1 MAGFYERRLFNP
13 LMDFALRQPRFHGLR
28 EHLLADLADSPL
40 EIGPGT
46 GLNFPHYPSR
56 VRSVRV
62 VAREPELDPRA
73 LPRAR
78 QRGISV
84 EHLVASAD
92 HLPLADE
99 SEQDLVCTFV
109 LCSVSDPD
117 ATLAEFHR
125 VLRPGGRLH
134 LLEHTLSPRPFEAF
148 VQHALTP
155 VQRFVACGCE
165 LDRDLRSSASRA
177 GFDVT
182 SLTSA
187 PSPALIFPASELLS
201 GVALRR

>member
-1 MAGFYERRLFNP
+1 MAGWYERRLFNP
-13 LMDFALRQPRFHGLR
+13 LMDVALRQPRFQSLR
-28 EHLLADLADSPL
+28 EHLLADLADAPL

-46 GLNFPHYPSR
+46 GLNFPHYPAR
-56 VRSVRV
+56 VRTVRA

-73 LPRAR
+73 IERAH
-78 QRGISV
+78 QRGIVV

-92 HLPLADE
+92 HLPLADA
-99 SEQDLVCTFV
+99 SEHDLVCTFV
-109 LCSVSDPD
+109 LCSVTDPD

-148 VQHALTP
+148 VQHTLTP
-155 VQRFVACGCE
+155 VQRTIACGCE

-182 SLTSA
+182 ALTSA

-201 GVALRR
+201 GFALRR

>member
-13 LMDFALRQPRFHGLR
+13 LMDLALRQPRFHGLR

-46 GLNFPHYPSR
+46 GLNFPHYPPR

-73 LPRAR
+73 LERAR
-78 QRGISV
+78 QRGITV
-84 EHLVASAD
+84 EHIVASAD
-92 HLPLADE
+92 PLPFADE

-117 ATLAEFHR
+117 AKLAEFNPPDNLAGLATAKVPLFAVHGDNDAL
-125 VLRPGGRLH
+125 VPYDDNTKFVKQNYEAAGGTFELKLIPGGRH
-134 LLEHTLSPRPFEAF
+134 EVTPAFFECQELIDF
-148 VQHALTP
+148 VLKQ
-155 VQRFVACGCE
+155 
-165 LDRDLRSSASRA
+165 SK
-177 GFDVT
+177 
-182 SLTSA
+182 
-187 PSPALIFPASELLS
+187 
-201 GVALRR
+201 